1 MPVLLAHRRA
11 GQQAKSITWHQLTAA
26 LCAGEA
32 FQVVDVTLG
41 TGAHHK
47 LAGRDVLAAARA
59 RRRRSKQPETR
70 QERLHQSNCH
80 FYVFGGNQVTR
91 SRIY

>member
-11 GQQAKSITWHQLTAA
+11 GQETKSITWHQLAAA

-32 FQVVDVTLG
+32 FQVVDVALG

-70 QERLHQSNCH
+70 QESGSINQTATFVC
-80 FYVFGGNQVTR
+80 GGNRMTR
-91 SRIY
+91 SQIN